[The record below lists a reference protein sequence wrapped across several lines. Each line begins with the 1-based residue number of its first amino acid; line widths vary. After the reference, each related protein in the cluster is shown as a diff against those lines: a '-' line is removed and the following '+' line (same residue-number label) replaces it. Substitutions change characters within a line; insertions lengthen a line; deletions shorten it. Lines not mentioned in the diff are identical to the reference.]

1 MPEMT
6 LEELIESCI
15 CRNWEDLSPC
25 EVFGLKFPEGDCDG
39 HCAKCLLEASGWDN
53 I

>member
-6 LEELIESCI
+6 LEELIELCI
-15 CRNWEDLSPC
+15 CRNWEDLNPC
-25 EVFGLKFPEGDCDG
+25 EVFDLKFPKGGCEGDC
-39 HCAKCLLEASGWDN
+39 ARCLLKASGWDN